1 VNQYLYCFLCE
12 QVLLFFVGTCTVFL
26 LQVLLQVKQK
36 QTHNAVIFLQMSS
49 SETDSD
55 SESESDDV

>member
-12 QVLLFFVGTCTVFL
+12 QVLLFFVGTCIVF
-26 LQVLLQVKQK
+26 LLQVKQK